1 MKSIRLFFFA
11 MLLLSV
17 AIPIT
22 AGNESESHAERM
34 GIQCT
39 VTPYSVLL
47 SWEKAE
53 KGPFEVVIASDP
65 QMKKV
70 VLRKNDFQGS
80 EFRAALCP
88 DQAYWCVVSRQGETT
103 GGKVH
108 FTTPR
113 VENKFDA
120 TVLEKYEAARP
131 KYVYAVDFFEITQAN
146 MLPVDE
152 SLPVSPWYGIKEYY
166 GETPPKF
173 STIADKLPIPI
184 LDGEENQPLLDS
196 YWYAWSVAFDE
207 WLFESKDKSQVVTNL
222 CGYPNW
228 GPFGSTMDYDTFFIM
243 QFARYANG
251 AYPYYTVLD
260 NLYARQHHNG
270 RIHKETSALGYEVYS
285 SSPTL
290 PSALA
295 WTEWECYLIS
305 GDKDRLDKILLPLV
319 KLYEWFQTYQR
330 DEDGL
335 YYNEQHGHG
344 DMSVSSNAFQMM
356 NAKALSDMAGVVGR
370 KDLQAYFL
378 QEWKEMSTIMNDW
391 FWDDASAFYNLLN
404 PDGTYNT
411 HITPSETFKFTRSFD
426 ALLANAA
433 TQEQADR
440 MFDRHVLNPDVFRGK
455 YGIRSLS
462 LDSTSYLLDKG
473 RFVSLDSSAFNFQR
487 TVWAPTM
494 VSAVKGLYHYGRYQD
509 AFELGEDYARG
520 IAKGYQETGD
530 IPEYS
535 YADETTLGGAPRFC
549 GWSGY
554 GPIACLIE
562 AVLGFEVDAPN
573 KTVYWDIHQTAR
585 HGIEQLHFGGMT
597 ANFLCDARTSLSD
610 PCHITVITDKPFT
623 LMLRENG
630 KVTKTYEIQEGTS
643 HLTR

>member
-1 MKSIRLFFFA
+1 
-11 MLLLSV
+11 MLVLITGTPVTVCNGSDSHEQRRDIQSV
-17 AIPIT
+17 
-22 AGNESESHAERM
+22 
-34 GIQCT
+34 
-39 VTPYSVLL
+39 VTSYSVVL
-47 SWEKAE
+47 SWENADKD
-53 KGPFEVVIASDP
+53 PYQVVIALDS

-70 VLRKNDFQGS
+70 VLHESGLWGS

-88 DQAYWCVVSRQGETT
+88 GQDYWCVLSREDGTAV
-103 GGKVH
+103 GKAN
-108 FTTPR
+108 FSTPD

-120 TVLEKYEAARP
+120 TVLEKYESARP
-131 KYVYAVDFFEITQAN
+131 KYIYAVDFLEYITQAK

-166 GETPPKF
+166 GKTPPKF
-173 STIADKLPIPI
+173 ATIADKLPIPI
-184 LDGEENQPLLDS
+184 FDGEENQALLDS

-228 GPFGSTMDYDTFFIM
+228 GAFGSTMDYDTFFIM

-305 GDKDRLDKILLPLV
+305 GDQDRLERILLPLV

-335 YYNEQHGHG
+335 YYCEQGGHG

-356 NAKALSDMAGVVGR
+356 NAKAIADMAGVVGR
-370 KDLQAYFL
+370 KDLQACFL
-378 QEWKEMSTIMNDW
+378 QEWKDMNTLIHDR
-391 FWDDASAFYNLLN
+391 FWDDVSSFYNLLH
-404 PDGTYNT
+404 PDGTSNT
-411 HITPSETFKFTRSFD
+411 HITPEETFKFTRSFD
-426 ALLANAA
+426 ALPAHAA

-440 MFDRHVLNPDVFRGK
+440 MFDRHVLNPNVFRGK

-462 LDSTSYLLDKG
+462 LDSTSYLLDRG
-473 RFVSLDSSAFNFQR
+473 RFVSLDSSGFNFQR

-494 VSAVKGLYHYGRYQD
+494 VSALRGLYLYGRSKD

-520 IAKGYQETGD
+520 IAEGYQALGD

-535 YADETTLGGAPRFC
+535 HADETTLAGAPRFC

-573 KTVYWDIHQTAR
+573 QTVSWDIHQTVR
-585 HGIEQLHFGGMT
+585 HGMEQLHFGGIT
-597 ANFLCDARTSLSD
+597 ADLICDARSSLSD
-610 PCHITVITDKPFT
+610 PCHITVTTDQPFI
-623 LMLRENG
+623 LVLKENG
-630 KVTKTYEIQEGTS
+630 QAVKVFEIQEGTS
-643 HLTR
+643 HYIR